1 MLIKD
6 RIFIPGRFV
15 VESLGAEVDWDN
27 SLKAMIIKTENI
39 SEIEGLV
46 NSFGEKLH
54 LVSLLAPRD
63 VLEKDMEEVYGYGQ
77 YITST
82 LLERWKTNP
91 EEAPGR
97 LISGPWPDRI
107 ELRNIR
113 RLTEDKYLVYGDIIE
128 VTSVEELT
136 GGYVA
141 KNPVAITIVRE
152 KDSWLID
159 DMEEFILYKNTEYGF
174 DFRLPT
180 WP

>member
-1 MLIKD
+1 
-6 RIFIPGRFV
+6 
-15 VESLGAEVDWDN
+15 
-27 SLKAMIIKTENI
+27 
-39 SEIEGLV
+39 
-46 NSFGEKLH
+46 
-54 LVSLLAPRD
+54 
-63 VLEKDMEEVYGYGQ
+63 MEEVYGYGQ